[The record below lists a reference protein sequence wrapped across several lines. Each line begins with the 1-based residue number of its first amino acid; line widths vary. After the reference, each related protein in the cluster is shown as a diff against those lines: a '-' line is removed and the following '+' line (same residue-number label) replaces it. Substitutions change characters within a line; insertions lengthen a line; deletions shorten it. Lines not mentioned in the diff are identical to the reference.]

1 MHCSTVLGIALTW
14 ANGTRVIGLRSTS
27 ACTYRF
33 KTQFLSWGAF
43 VNQPKGQNGIKA
55 QTLGGPSILHLQQSE
70 NPGAPSTI
78 GTRVVSSFITYLPQA
93 ISLLLLV
100 SGDLI
105 RTLICQPHFPVS
117 RLIPPTRYPAPPRYI
132 QQNNRRLI
140 PQPSPMHPQSRDALP
155 RTFPMAIMGLHGV
168 RRRKTS

>member
-43 VNQPKGQNGIKA
+43 VNQPKGPNGIKA
-55 QTLGGPSILHLQQSE
+55 QTLGGPSILQLVLQQSE

-78 GTRVVSSFITYLPQA
+78 GTRVVSSFITYIYPKL
-93 ISLLLLV
+93 SLCSCLSV
-100 SGDLI
+100 EI
-105 RTLICQPHFPVS
+105 
-117 RLIPPTRYPAPPRYI
+117 
-132 QQNNRRLI
+132 
-140 PQPSPMHPQSRDALP
+140 
-155 RTFPMAIMGLHGV
+155 
-168 RRRKTS
+168 